1 MPRSGCKPHR
11 QGSVMVELWL
21 MAQQRGDSRPLSQYD
36 VFISYSRGDGRLAA
50 SIQRGL
56 QRIAQPWYKRAI
68 IRVVRDTTTMPTGP
82 DLRQAV
88 LDYLDDSRN
97 LIVIGSPRAARSTWV
112 NREISHWRGTSR
124 PGRILPVL
132 AAGEWRFPPA
142 LEEGGDDVEPG
153 AAAPP
158 ALRGAADEPRYLD
171 LRWAQVN
178 QHLSLRNTR
187 FRDAIG
193 ELAAGVLNTSK
204 DRIVGEEIKVRRRN
218 TRWVVAA
225 AIVLVL
231 ALAGTVVAF
240 VSSAGSSETARSER
254 LASQAVELGAQHSDA
269 SPLLAAEAIAIRP
282 TPEAVSAGLQLLYER
297 GPMLGFVNGVVGLGS
312 IVFASGGTALIE
324 RDGHLSTL
332 DPHSLD
338 TGHPVPVE
346 GTTSVLAASSDGAKA
361 VLQDSTG
368 VRLVDR
374 QTGAVTSVDIGA
386 DDTVDSAIFSADGHY
401 LLLALSSGVVERWNF
416 QSGSVEQPP
425 TTLTGFQPHM
435 SVVSFAENGR
445 ALAVRSGKDDHVA
458 YYHIS
463 ASGVVGSRITFG
475 ASLGLT
481 GVYEIGISPGGRY
494 VAGAVMPDGGGATVS
509 VVNVTNPQ
517 APVAVLHFSG
527 TITSLDLAESGAKPI
542 IATGVQGGGAYVWT
556 SFNTVLRSVLTDTAI
571 DGVALSPDESTLLT
585 SGEGRVAVSDLQRA
599 PLARTVTEDDP
610 VTGPRFD
617 MLQDGDVT
625 YVLKRGSLTA
635 YQNGNR
641 SLVLALDQ
649 TKTPGV
655 LVQSNTGVELMTI
668 VDGGLRAYSVKNRA
682 WRDVAADKHSDGPW
696 QGLRPTS
703 DHRYLV
709 AKSTHRLA
717 LLDPTTG
724 QERFSVGPGD
734 AKDGVPAFGDLD
746 TGGGRFAW
754 WSTEGGGV
762 SIVELDTGR
771 RSRIEVPG
779 GSVRDAVF
787 LPDGRLAVASL
798 SGLFVF
804 DQDASSRSPVSWELP
819 HGRTPIFLATD
830 GGYLAVLTELRD
842 DQSQLLVYDD
852 TSDRPALQLA
862 PWPGIPLRLMTGRR
876 LTAVSEE
883 TVEVEP
889 VWRDSRQLVRMLC
902 ASVARTP
909 TVAERERFL
918 SGDRVEGC
926 GRDWENRPRGCR
938 LHFAPGGMTIEP
950 FRSVVCIRL

>member
-1 MPRSGCKPHR
+1 MSTAWR
-11 QGSVMVELWL
+11 
-21 MAQQRGDSRPLSQYD
+21 RG
-36 VFISYSRGDGRLAA
+36 
-50 SIQRGL
+50 IQRGL
-56 QRIAQPWYKRAI
+56 QRIAHPWYKRAI
-68 IRVVRDTTTMPTGP
+68 IRVVRDTTTMSTGP

-97 LIVIGSPRAARSTWV
+97 LIVIGSPSAARSPWV
-112 NREISHWRGTSR
+112 NREISHWLGTSR
-124 PGRILPVL
+124 SGLILPIL
-132 AAGEWRFPPA
+132 AAGKWRYPPA
-142 LEEGGDDVEPG
+142 LEEGGDDVEPDT
-153 AAAPP
+153 AAPP

-171 LRWAQVN
+171 LRWAQN
-178 QHLSLRNTR
+178 DQHLSLRNTR

-193 ELAAGVLNTSK
+193 ELAAGVLDTSK
-204 DRIVGEEIKVRRRN
+204 DRIVGEEIRVRRRN

-231 ALAGTVVAF
+231 ALAGTVAAF

-282 TPEAVSAGLQLLYER
+282 TPEAVSAGLRLLYER
-297 GPMLGFVNGVVGLGS
+297 GPMLGFVDGVADLGS

-338 TGHPVPVE
+338 TGPPVLPVK
-346 GTTSVLAASSDGAKA
+346 GTSVLAASSDGAKA

-374 QTGAVTSVDIGA
+374 QTGAVTSVDIDA
-386 DDTVDSAIFSADGHY
+386 NDTVDSAILSADGHH
-401 LLLALSSGVVERWNF
+401 LLLALSSGVVERRNA
-416 QSGSVEQPP
+416 QSGSVEHT
-425 TTLTGFQPHM
+425 TTLTGFQPDM
-435 SVVSFAENGR
+435 SVVSFAENGQ

-463 ASGVVGSRITFG
+463 ASGVVGSPITLG

-481 GVYEIGISPGGRY
+481 GVYKIGISPGGRY

-509 VVNVTNPQ
+509 VVDVTNPQ
-517 APVAVLHFSG
+517 APVAVRDFSG
-527 TITSLDLAESGAKPI
+527 TITSLDLAESGAEPI

-571 DGVALSPDESTLLT
+571 DGVALSPDESALLT

-617 MLQDGDVT
+617 MLEDGDVT

-641 SLVLALDQ
+641 WRVLALDQ

-682 WRDVAADKHSDGPW
+682 WRDVATDKRSDGPW
-696 QGLRPTS
+696 QALGTTS

-709 AKSTHRLA
+709 ARSTHRLA

-734 AKDGVPAFGDLD
+734 TQDGVPAFGDLD

-754 WSTEGGGV
+754 LPTEGGGV
-762 SIVELDTGR
+762 NIVELDTGR
-771 RSRIEVPG
+771 SSRIEVPG

-819 HGRTPIFLATD
+819 HGSTPIFLGTD
-830 GGYLAVLTELRD
+830 GGHLAVLTELGDSR
-842 DQSQLLVYDD
+842 SQLLVYDD
-852 TSDRPALQLA
+852 TS
-862 PWPGIPLRLMTGRR
+862 G
-876 LTAVSEE
+876 
-883 TVEVEP
+883 
-889 VWRDSRQLVRMLC
+889 
-902 ASVARTP
+902 
-909 TVAERERFL
+909 
-918 SGDRVEGC
+918 
-926 GRDWENRPRGCR
+926 
-938 LHFAPGGMTIEP
+938 
-950 FRSVVCIRL
+950 